1 MKKIRLAAAA
11 LLTVFCLCLGAGL
24 APAETPEALSAENA
38 AEGTALPEAAP
49 AEKAEEEAAA
59 AEAAPAEAPDADP
72 APVVMELIIEPQEFL
87 LAAGKSRR
95 LTQRYDPPINGGG
108 IALTWSSSDETIATV
123 DANGM
128 VVGVSAGKAII
139 SCEARLATGGILRAQ
154 SRAEVIQPVEKVFF
168 LREEKVTLG
177 FGTSAA
183 LEYGILPETASVQE
197 LEWSSADE
205 KIVSVDEHGIITGNS
220 KGRTRITARAKDGY
234 GASAGIDVEVSPVYA
249 KTAEITIDS
258 PQQVRIPVF
267 YEGENF
273 EEDYQVTLEGDGVTY
288 TVEARKEV
296 AAFYLTPNAVSEE
309 TWLIVQDRR
318 NRQYEA
324 RILIHVT
331 DSAIGNA
338 QRLSVVSAELVGGSA
353 SLTYRFELANHSGEE
368 IGEIGFLV
376 DYRDQFGDTH
386 YLISNTDGTIQNYSY
401 TTMFNILPGQTLPL
415 MGRCDAFRT
424 NDIIR
429 EVRLA
434 IFYYRYVESGVK
446 VYIPDSQLYWYSTK
460 TGPMER
466 PAAPKDYLQPDVDTT
481 DRADRITYQLRAT
494 LCDLYSYVVKPF
506 CRSYRPGKYVA
517 AVGADGWA
525 KAWGLNAQDVIY
537 GADNMLW
544 TDDPFFLNRAFA
556 RVYDG
561 GSVTLKVVRNGEEI
575 EIPISRTR

>member
-1 MKKIRLAAAA
+1 MKKILCVVLMLVLAAG
-11 LLTVFCLCLGAGL
+11 LCLAR
-24 APAETPEALSAENA
+24 
-38 AEGTALPEAAP
+38 
-49 AEKAEEEAAA
+49 AEKAGEEEPLIWIPDQDLRI
-59 AEAAPAEAPDADP
+59 EAGQTVALKAHFAHSVPKVGVRVQWSSDAMTVATVNSLGRVSGVSLGDATITCEALLQNGEVLRTSTTVHVIQP
-72 APVVMELIIEPQEFL
+72 MET
-87 LAAGKSRR
+87 
-95 LTQRYDPPINGGG
+95 LTLNGGEPMRIG
-108 IALTWSSSDETIATV
+108 FDTEAVIPYTYTPEEVSIPEVTWTSWNPEIATV
-123 DANGM
+123 AEDGT
-128 VVGVSAGKAII
+128 VRGISAGN
-139 SCEARLATGGILRAQ
+139 ARVTAQ
-154 SRAEVIQPVEKVFF
+154 
-168 LREEKVTLG
+168 
-177 FGTSAA
+177 AA
-183 LEYGILPETASVQE
+183 
-197 LEWSSADE
+197 D
-205 KIVSVDEHGIITGNS
+205 
-220 KGRTRITARAKDGY
+220 GR
-234 GASAGIDVEVSPVYA
+234 GASATLQVTVTPVYA
-249 KTAEITIDS
+249 EDEEISFNRDEEKQTAFHFSGESFEELYLLTAEKGSVSFETEEENQILRVKMRPKAITEDDRLLVLDRKDGAVLAETKIR
-258 PQQVRIPVF
+258 VE
-267 YEGENF
+267 EGTIC
-273 EEDYQVTLEGDGVTY
+273 D
-288 TVEARKEV
+288 
-296 AAFYLTPNAVSEE
+296 
-309 TWLIVQDRR
+309 
-318 NRQYEA
+318 
-324 RILIHVT
+324 
-331 DSAIGNA
+331 A
-338 QRLSVVSAELVGGSA
+338 QKLKVDSAELVPGAGV
-353 SLTYRFELANHSGEE
+353 LTYRIQLTNRSAEE

-575 EIPISRTR
+575 ELPIARNVTEPAK